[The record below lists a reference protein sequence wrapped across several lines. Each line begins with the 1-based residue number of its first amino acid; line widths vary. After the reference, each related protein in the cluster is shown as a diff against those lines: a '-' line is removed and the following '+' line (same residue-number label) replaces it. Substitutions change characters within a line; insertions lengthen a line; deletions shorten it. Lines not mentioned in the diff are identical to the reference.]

1 MPRQAFS
8 TTDLNRLQHQLSAW
22 RQKQSGRARLPE
34 SVWSAATD
42 LARTQGP
49 SLVAR
54 TLRLDYYTLRQRL
67 AGTSLHQTTPPI
79 FMEMKGEPRPGVDPD
94 ESSVELSDGTGA
106 RMTLRVRR
114 DLATLVALA
123 QSFWRRRR

>member
-1 MPRQAFS
+1 MTRHAFS
-8 TTDLNRLQHQLSAW
+8 TTDLNRLQRQLSAW
-22 RQKQSGRARLPE
+22 RQKRTGRTRLPE
-34 SVWSAATD
+34 AVWGAATD

-54 TLRLDYYTLRQRL
+54 ALRLDYYKLRQRL
-67 AGTSLHQTTPPI
+67 TGTSSFPTVPATFVEL
-79 FMEMKGEPRPGVDPD
+79 KGAPLAGADGG
-94 ESSVELSDGTGA
+94 ESSVELVDGTGA
-106 RMTLRVRR
+106 RMTLRVRS

>member
-1 MPRQAFS
+1 MTRHAFS
-8 TTDLNRLQHQLSAW
+8 TTDLNRLERQLSAW
-22 RQKQSGRARLPE
+22 RQKRTGRTRLPE
-34 SVWSAATD
+34 AVWGAATE

-54 TLRLDYYTLRQRL
+54 ALRLHYYKLRQRMTATSSSPTVPATFVEVKGAPL
-67 AGTSLHQTTPPI
+67 AGAD
-79 FMEMKGEPRPGVDPD
+79 GG
-94 ESSVELSDGTGA
+94 ESSVELVDGTGA
-106 RMTLRVRR
+106 RMTLRVRS

>member
-1 MPRQAFS
+1 MTRPAFS
-8 TTDLNRLQHQLSAW
+8 TTDLNRLQRQLSAW
-22 RQKQSGRARLPE
+22 RQKRTGRTRLPE
-34 SVWSAATD
+34 AVWGAATD

-54 TLRLDYYTLRQRL
+54 ALRLDYYKLRQRL
-67 AGTSLHQTTPPI
+67 TGTSSFPTVPATFVEVKSAPLA
-79 FMEMKGEPRPGVDPD
+79 GADGD
-94 ESSVELSDGTGA
+94 ESSVELVDGTGA
-106 RMTLRVRR
+106 RMTLRVRS